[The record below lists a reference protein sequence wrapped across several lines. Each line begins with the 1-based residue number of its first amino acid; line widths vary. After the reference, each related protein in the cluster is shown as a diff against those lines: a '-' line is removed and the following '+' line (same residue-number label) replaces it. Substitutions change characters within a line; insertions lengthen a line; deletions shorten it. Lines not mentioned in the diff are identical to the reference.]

1 MLEVREA
8 QGSDVYD
15 VSGVLLRLGE
25 QAAEPCDRGARLR
38 NDLGELFDVDICTLH
53 HIGIGDEFRDPVFDL
68 FDASNSTIRGS
79 LYAYGNV
86 SCTHLF
92 DDTLLGGAIKFEPIR

>member
-1 MLEVREA
+1 MSTTSLEC
-8 QGSDVYD
+8 S
-15 VSGVLLRLGE
+15 SVLVNRLPSPVTV
-25 QAAEPCDRGARLR
+25 APDCATI
-38 NDLGELFDVDICTLH
+38 FDVDICTLH
-53 HIGIGDEFRDPVFDL
+53 HIGIRDEFRDPVFDL